1 MDNAWDMHVCMK
13 TKNGRSC
20 TLAYNIAMDAF
31 IIIMGKP
38 KPPPL
43 LCMSAKS
50 TRLESHA
57 IKIYTHPPQPA
68 LGDHLQVAGRILG

>member
-1 MDNAWDMHVCMK
+1 MYACRQRMGDHVH
-13 TKNGRSC
+13 
-20 TLAYNIAMDAF
+20 LHNITMDAF
-31 IIIMGKP
+31 VIIMGKP

-68 LGDHLQVAGRILG
+68 LGDHLQVAGRILE